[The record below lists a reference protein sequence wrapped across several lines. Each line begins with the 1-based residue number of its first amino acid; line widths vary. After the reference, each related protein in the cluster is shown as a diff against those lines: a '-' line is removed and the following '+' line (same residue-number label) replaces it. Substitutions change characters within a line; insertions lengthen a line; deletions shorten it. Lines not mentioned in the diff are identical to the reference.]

1 MISIG
6 REKVVSISE
15 AKHEN
20 KDDVHIFF
28 YGLDTLRNPVI
39 AIKGKPETMG
49 DLKEILE
56 TMLGVKVEFTAN

>member
-39 AIKGKPETMG
+39 AIKGKPESMDELAKVLG
-49 DLKEILE
+49 DL
-56 TMLGVKVEFTAN
+56 LGVKVTVS